1 MEISYTIFDLL
12 FYLLLY
18 AFLGWCVEVF
28 CAAVKSGRFVN
39 RGFLNLPLNMPCG
52 IAAALLGTPKVII
65 LDEPTVGLDPAQMI
79 EIRSLIRDLGKTH
92 TVILSSHILS
102 EVQSVCDRV
111 LIIAHGKLVAQG
123 TPEELAAQLT
133 AKGTITATAQGSREE
148 ILAAAGTVPGLTNL
162 TVTEEKGGEVSFTA
176 VSTAGTDLRG
186 ALSLALAQAG
196 CPVLSLSAETM
207 SLEDVFL
214 QLTEAPDAAGETTP
228 APETQTEEKEANS
241 DDSDL

>member
-1 MEISYTIFDLL
+1 MRKDQTFKAEADKKRDREALKARRANLAGLQQRLKQAGLPVIVLVE
-12 FYLLLY
+12 
-18 AFLGWCVEVF
+18 GWG
-28 CAAVKSGRFVN
+28 AAGKGSV
-39 RGFLNLPLNMPCG
+39 
-52 IAAALLGTPKVII
+52 
-65 LDEPTVGLDPAQMI
+65 
-79 EIRSLIRDLGKTH
+79 IRSLIRDLGKTH

-133 AKGTITATAQGSREE
+133 AKGTITATAQGSRDAVV
-148 ILAAAGTVPGLTNL
+148 AAASAVPGLTDVK
-162 TVTEEKGGEVSFTA
+162 VTDEKGGEVSFTA

-186 ALSLALAQAG
+186 ALSLALAQAS

-214 QLTEAPDAAGETTP
+214 QLTEAPDTAGETTP
-228 APETQTEEKEANS
+228 APETQTEEKEANG